1 MQHNGIAERFALL
14 TRQELAYL
22 SGSLPQLTNTQKSKL
37 NYKIKKKLEIFEK
50 VELPLIIR
58 AGFEPSSTSL
68 SVENDKDCH
77 SLDPGSKFGL
87 EKEPNEHPGPGAYNN
102 FFTISNS
109 SSKNL
114 QQNQTNRDSPP
125 SQTRLYNI
133 KRSQR
138 NSASPLVENQ
148 GMNGGND
155 KNLLLLAAAA
165 IKGSRID
172 EDCFKQYLLAQKK
185 RN

>member
-102 FFTISNS
+102 FTVRSRMNLPFLFS
-109 SSKNL
+109 SHK
-114 QQNQTNRDSPP
+114 P
-125 SQTRLYNI
+125 
-133 KRSQR
+133 
-138 NSASPLVENQ
+138 
-148 GMNGGND
+148 MNGPTF
-155 KNLLLLAAAA
+155 
-165 IKGSRID
+165 RI
-172 EDCFKQYLLAQKK
+172 
-185 RN
+185 